1 MEKLA
6 KTRCFLGGIV
16 RSCVIRTGSICRE
29 PGIDLYDGGETNNP
43 IIKLGDAMKLL
54 IVDTDRDL
62 VEMLTGWL
70 KTLGYEVYRAY
81 TGERAS
87 QEWEQQEPDLVIIDP
102 TLKDMDGL
110 TMCREMRARHDALV
124 LVVTEGKDVRDEIH
138 CLESG
143 ADDYLRKPFFPAQF
157 LARMRALSRRG
168 RSTLVQ
174 RPSSVVTVGNLRVDS
189 LHNEVTVRGK
199 TVRLT
204 PTESKLLH
212 LMAVNA
218 NNVCTANQIVAHIWG
233 FGNDG
238 DAGLIK
244 AHIRHL
250 RQKIELDPGHPTYI
264 LTVPGVGYTLT
275 RHHEKEDAYNAK
287 ELIHTLRVA
296 SL

>member
-1 MEKLA
+1 
-6 KTRCFLGGIV
+6 
-16 RSCVIRTGSICRE
+16 
-29 PGIDLYDGGETNNP
+29 
-43 IIKLGDAMKLL
+43 MKLL

-62 VEMLTGWL
+62 VEMLTSWL
-70 KTLGYEVYRAY
+70 KTLGYEVYRSY
-81 TGERAS
+81 TGERARL
-87 QEWEQQEPDLVIIDP
+87 EWEQQQPDLVIIDP

-110 TMCREMRARHDALV
+110 SLCREMRTRHDALV
-124 LVVTEGKDVRDEIH
+124 LVITDSKDVNNEVL

-143 ADDYLRKPFFPAQF
+143 ADDYLRKPFFPSQF
-157 LARMRALSRRG
+157 LARMRAVSRRG
-168 RSTLVQ
+168 RSTLTQ
-174 RPSSVVTVGNLRVDS
+174 RPSSIVTIGALRVDA
-189 LHNEVTVRGK
+189 LHNEVTVAGK

-212 LMAVNA
+212 LLAVNA

-238 DAGLIK
+238 DVCLIK

-250 RQKIELDPGHPTYI
+250 RQKIEPDPGHPIYI

-275 RHHEKEDAYNAK
+275 RLDEKGEPYSAK

-296 SL
+296 PL

>member
-1 MEKLA
+1 
-6 KTRCFLGGIV
+6 
-16 RSCVIRTGSICRE
+16 
-29 PGIDLYDGGETNNP
+29 
-43 IIKLGDAMKLL
+43 MKLL

-62 VEMLTGWL
+62 VEMLTSWL
-70 KTLGYEVYRAY
+70 KTLGYEVHRAY

-87 QEWEQQEPDLVIIDP
+87 LEWEQQQPDLVIIDP

-110 TMCREMRARHDALV
+110 ALCREMRARYDALV
-124 LVVTEGKDVRDEIH
+124 LVVTDGRDVQDEIR

-143 ADDYLRKPFFPAQF
+143 ADDYLRKPFFPTQF
-157 LARMRALSRRG
+157 LARMRAVSRRG

-174 RPSSVVTVGNLRVDS
+174 RPSSIVTVGPIRVDS
-189 LHNEVTVRGK
+189 LHNEVVVDGQI
-199 TVRLT
+199 VRLT

-212 LMAVNA
+212 LLAVNA

-238 DAGLIK
+238 DACLIK

-250 RQKIELDPGHPTYI
+250 RQKIERDPSNPVYI

-275 RHHEKEDAYNAK
+275 RYHEKEEHANTR
-287 ELIHTLRVA
+287 ELAQTLRVA